1 MRNRLCRAA
10 LCVLAAGLLWRFP
23 AGAQSTFAT
32 LTGTI
37 TDASGAAVPGAD
49 IEAVNTGTGY
59 KYTAKSNEAGIYT
72 IANLLEGTYRLRATA
87 QGFQEFVAE
96 NVILLARDIRRID
109 VQFQVGQVAT
119 TVEVSAGVT
128 LIETETARIADTRTR
143 ETMVDM
149 PLSLRRAWDFIQL
162 SPNVSKTKSGF
173 NMRFGGSRTRQG
185 DVTVDGVSIS
195 NVFGGQITGVVSDRT
210 ESYQEIRLEVAGGTA
225 ENPGIGQ
232 MAVVTRSGT
241 NQLRGEAFLY
251 YTSPGLQARNPFATA
266 STGSIE
272 WVPGGSL
279 GGPVYIPKL
288 YDGRN
293 RTFFFSS
300 IEFERFGPPT
310 IQTFN
315 TTVPL
320 EPWRQGDFSGLLPG
334 TVVRDPFAGN
344 APFAGNVLPR
354 SRLNAAALRMQQF
367 YPLPNFGDTRTLVAQ
382 NNRQNV
388 DNPKLTN
395 PTSVL
400 RLDHRV
406 TDRIFINGRW
416 TRVRWPQEPFV
427 GSLPTIGRVKRERQ
441 NNGLSLGYSH
451 TLSPRLL
458 SEFRYGYATDAFPAT
473 PPQRGLALV
482 KELGFVGLAPDLP
495 DVGGSP
501 TVNFTNLGITGISND
516 VECRPCIDYRRHTF
530 QENVSWL
537 TTRHSVKFGVQVGRG
552 SYRDQRQGAGLFG
565 NSTFSN
571 RFTGFTYADF
581 LLGIPTTLSRNFPA
595 IAQDTK
601 SWTYGFFV
609 QDQYRIRPNLTL
621 NLGLRYDL
629 LPGFTAANGLQ
640 SVFDIGSGKIVIPD
654 GASRF
659 VSPLMPK
666 GYVDIVE
673 ASTAGFHS
681 SRLLR
686 ADKNNFAPRF
696 GLAYSVSSKWTVR
709 SGIGVFY
716 SRREQNQEVTQIGG
730 NIPNTPNIVFPSVS
744 ASGTVTPPVTIN
756 TPLQALPSDPTL
768 SAFTPQRPLSVL
780 VRTADFENSV
790 NPYSI
795 QWNFSLQYEAARNTV
810 VELAYSGLR
819 ASRLVSR
826 INMNQIPFDV
836 GIAGRNLQIHRP
848 FPNINNAVGLDSATG
863 NSSYNSLLVRV
874 EKRLSDGL
882 NLLANYTWSKNM
894 EINGTGGSSA
904 FSQNGGTTFPVDSW
918 NLKNEKAVGALDVP
932 HVFVL
937 SFGYELPF
945 GQGKPWLNRK
955 GFANYVFGGW
965 QLNGIFYRRSGFTTD
980 IRTSQVP
987 AANQLFATINV
998 PDRVPGQSIYVDNRG
1013 VEQWFNP
1020 AAFTVPGTRLS
1031 STNVPIRLFGNAQ
1044 RRIGRGPRSSNL
1056 DFSLFKNF
1064 MLGERAYLQFRA
1076 EAFNLSNTPTFNL
1089 PGANSNALT
1098 IGNANFGRLTSSSS
1112 TGRQVQFGLKVI
1124 F

>member
-10 LCVLAAGLLWRFP
+10 LCLLAAGLMSRFP

-49 IEAVNTGTGY
+49 IEALNTGTGY

-173 NMRFGGSRTRQG
+173 TMRFGGSRTRQG

-241 NQLRGEAFLY
+241 NQVRGEAFLY

-279 GGPVYIPKL
+279 GGPVYLPKL

-400 RLDHRV
+400 RIDHRV
-406 TDRIFINGRW
+406 TDRIFVNGRW

-427 GSLPTIGRVKRERQ
+427 GSLPTMGRVKRERQ

-629 LPGFTAANGLQ
+629 LPGFTAAKGLQ

-673 ASTAGFHS
+673 ASALGFHP

-686 ADKNNFAPRF
+686 ADKNNFSPRIGF
-696 GLAYSVSSKWTVR
+696 AWRPWGNNTVIRGGYGIYYDIAAKNAALSTVPFNIAEPAYTNPVDRPLLWPTVFPASVS
-709 SGIGVFY
+709 GPG
-716 SRREQNQEVTQIGG
+716 
-730 NIPNTPNIVFPSVS
+730 SVS
-744 ASGTVTPPVTIN
+744 IPGALNPDLRIPYSMQYNFTIEHQRWETGFRASYIGSNTRQGVWAYNINQPVADTRPYVDKPRRFPAYPAIN
-756 TPLQALPSDPTL
+756 YLTNGAGHQYHAMTL
-768 SAFTPQRPLSVL
+768 EVDRPLKG
-780 VRTADFENSV
+780 
-790 NPYSI
+790 
-795 QWNFSLQYEAARNTV
+795 
-810 VELAYSGLR
+810 GLR
-819 ASRLVSR
+819 AQGYYTWARDIGDLEDGQSPEDAYNRRRERQVWTDIPTHRFSANMLYQLPMGKGKPILANAGRLGTMLASGWQLGAAYATQTGDFLTPSWTGPDPTGTRVTQSRTPPNVTLRPDILRNPNLANPTVSR
-826 INMNQIPFDV
+826 WFDV
-836 GIAGRNLQIHRP
+836 GAFAAPQPGS
-848 FPNINNAVGLDSATG
+848 FGTSAPG
-863 NSSYNSLLVRV
+863 VIIGPGSNVLH
-874 EKRLSDGL
+874 L
-882 NLLANYTWSKNM
+882 NLAKV
-894 EINGTGGSSA
+894 
-904 FSQNGGTTFPVDSW
+904 TTVRERF
-918 NLKNEKAVGALDVP
+918 
-932 HVFVL
+932 
-937 SFGYELPF
+937 
-945 GQGKPWLNRK
+945 R
-955 GFANYVFGGW
+955 
-965 QLNGIFYRRSGFTTD
+965 
-980 IRTSQVP
+980 IRTELIATNALNHPNYQDPNLNISSP
-987 AANQLFATINV
+987 ASAGVITNV
-998 PDRVPGQSIYVDNRG
+998 VNR
-1013 VEQWFNP
+1013 N
-1020 AAFTVPGTRLS
+1020 TRLDMA
-1031 STNVPIRLFGNAQ
+1031 I
-1044 RRIGRGPRSSNL
+1044 PR
-1056 DFSLFKNF
+1056 
-1064 MLGERAYLQFRA
+1064 YLQLVLRV
-1076 EAFNLSNTPTFNL
+1076 
-1089 PGANSNALT
+1089 GW
-1098 IGNANFGRLTSSSS
+1098 
-1112 TGRQVQFGLKVI
+1112 
-1124 F
+1124 